1 MMARNLKVFIKIY
14 SEIKRKGRKEIENLG
29 EDAVFLDHR
38 MTELEKLNVENRIL
52 VLGACKPN
60 LFFNTHP
67 KVYEKCKIH
76 IKNAK
81 SIRKKTYLNI
91 VY

>member
-67 KVYEKCKIH
+67 KVYEKYKWSKYI
-76 IKNAK
+76 
-81 SIRKKTYLNI
+81 
-91 VY
+91 